1 MWRFCT
7 VWIVAGTL
15 QTQVNV
21 TVWFIFFNRK
31 LIVLM
36 ADLVAIFGVILISE
50 MKELGA

>member
-1 MWRFCT
+1 MEILYCVDCCRHIADTGKCYC
-7 VWIVAGTL
+7 VVH
-15 QTQVNV
+15 
-21 TVWFIFFNRK
+21 FFYRK